1 MLDLS
6 VVPEALFAASHED
19 EFLLDGVKVVF
30 EQSSG
35 GGYFFLYT
43 VDEDSDYAVWSHVRN
58 KQHNALFT
66 RQELFELIQSKQYII
81 S

>member
-6 VVPEALFAASHED
+6 VVPEAIFTASHED
-19 EFLLDGVKVVF
+19 EFLLDGVRVVF
-30 EQSSG
+30 EQTG
-35 GGYFFLYT
+35 GGAYFFLYT
-43 VDEDSDYAVWSHVRN
+43 SEDEDAYTVWSHVRN

-66 RQELFELIQSKQYII
+66 RQELFDLVQSKQYTI

>member
-6 VVPEALFAASHED
+6 VVPEAILTAKDQE
-19 EFLLDGVKVVF
+19 EFLLEGVRVVF
-30 EQSSG
+30 EQSG
-35 GGYFFLYT
+35 GGAYFFLYT
-43 VDEDSDYAVWSHVRN
+43 SEDEDAYAVWSHVRN

-66 RQELFELIQSKQYII
+66 RQGLFELIQSKHYLV

>member
-6 VVPEALFAASHED
+6 VVPEAILTAKDQE
-19 EFLLDGVKVVF
+19 EFLLDGVRVVF
-30 EQSSG
+30 EQTG
-35 GGYFFLYT
+35 GGAYFFLYT
-43 VDEDSDYAVWSHVRN
+43 SENEDAYAVWSHVRN

-66 RQELFELIQSKQYII
+66 RQELFDLVQSKQYII

>member
-6 VVPEALFAASHED
+6 VVPEAILTAKDQE
-19 EFLLDGVKVVF
+19 EFLLDGVRVVF
-30 EQSSG
+30 EQTG
-35 GGYFFLYT
+35 GGAYFFLYT
-43 VDEDSDYAVWSHVRN
+43 SEDEDAYTVWSHVRN

-66 RQELFELIQSKQYII
+66 RQELFELIQSKHYLI

>member
-6 VVPEALFAASHED
+6 IVPEAIFTASHED
-19 EFLLDGVKVVF
+19 EFLLDGVRVVF
-30 EQSSG
+30 EQTG
-35 GGYFFLYT
+35 GGAYFFLYT
-43 VDEDSDYAVWSHVRN
+43 SEEEGAYAVWSHVRN

-66 RQELFELIQSKQYII
+66 RQGMFELVQSKEYII

>member
-6 VVPEALFAASHED
+6 IVPEAIFTASHED
-19 EFLLDGVKVVF
+19 EFLLNGVRVVF
-30 EQSSG
+30 EQTG
-35 GGYFFLYT
+35 GGAYFFLYT
-43 VDEDSDYAVWSHVRN
+43 SEEEDAYAVWSHVRN

-66 RQELFELIQSKQYII
+66 RQGLFELVQSKQYII

>member
-6 VVPEALFAASHED
+6 VVPEAILTAKDQE
-19 EFLLDGVKVVF
+19 EFLLDGVRVVF
-30 EQSSG
+30 EQTG
-35 GGYFFLYT
+35 GGAYFFLYT
-43 VDEDSDYAVWSHVRN
+43 SEEEDAYTVWSHVRN

-66 RQELFELIQSKQYII
+66 RQELFELIQSKHYLI